1 MQVTHKP
8 AQNRHLISTETSKQ
22 NSIIF
27 VCLLA
32 RVQTKIFTKKNQLA
46 SVPNSERGEE
56 IKDRTYSSFRRL
68 WTLKADGESICCSFT
83 IDCWIATAIT
93 P

>member
-8 AQNRHLISTETSKQ
+8 AQTRHLISTETSKQ
-22 NSIIF
+22 NSTIF

-46 SVPNSERGEE
+46 IVPNSER
-56 IKDRTYSSFRRL
+56 RRRNKGQDL
-68 WTLKADGESICCSFT
+68 LFFQALVDIESRR
-83 IDCWIATAIT
+83 
-93 P
+93 